1 MEAKID
7 DGDDTFIEVSNSSA
21 ALGRSPAKAP
31 GLSLNLG
38 REGGR
43 VDADEKDTSAEGVMT
58 RQLETQVMVVF
69 ELPDG
74 STVEEEFRMGQS
86 VEVLKSFLASE
97 LGIPMETQS
106 LYLNDTLMFDPL
118 SLMDFK
124 DIDPSGS
131 DDVYIR
137 VEGDMDGGDVGRK

>member
-1 MEAKID
+1 
-7 DGDDTFIEVSNSSA
+7 
-21 ALGRSPAKAP
+21 
-31 GLSLNLG
+31 
-38 REGGR
+38 
-43 VDADEKDTSAEGVMT
+43 
-58 RQLETQVMVVF
+58 
-69 ELPDG
+69 
-74 STVEEEFRMGQS
+74 MGQS